1 VTHVELYSSS
11 IASGTALLQVNAVQ
25 SNIYPTTNN
34 GFLVQNLHA
43 VSSVTVIA
51 SGAIRGQLQS
61 ASLRVQPFID
71 IVPVNRSTGAE
82 SPTRFTDFTQAPLQV
97 KSNEELDFFGAQNSG
112 GSVYLNAIVQFT
124 DGPIRPA
131 ASTGAITVHATASA
145 TVTAHA
151 WTAVTFALDTS
162 LDPGTYSVI
171 GMRAYSATGIVAR
184 LIPNSG
190 SQTYRPGVPM
200 VQAYDTTD
208 WKYARYGAGG
218 QLITFAT
225 TALPQVEIYATSA
238 DTAEELWLDL
248 VQVSSS
254 VTG

>member
-1 VTHVELYSSS
+1 MNHLEIYSSS
-11 IASGTALLQVNAVQ
+11 LASGTSLLQVTAVS
-25 SNIYPTTNN
+25 SNIYPKTNN
-34 GFLVQNLHA
+34 GFLVQNLNQIASIA
-43 VSSVTVIA
+43 VIG

-71 IVPVNRSTGAE
+71 IVPVNRSVGAE
-82 SPTRFTDFTQAPLQV
+82 TPVRFSDFTDQPLKV
-97 KSNEELDFFGAQNSG
+97 KSNEELDFFAAQNSG
-112 GSVYLNAIVQFT
+112 GNATLTALVFFT

-131 ASTGAITVHATASA
+131 SSTGAITVHATASA
-145 TVTAHA
+145 TLTANA

-162 LDPGTYSVI
+162 LDPGTYSII
-171 GMRAYSATGIVAR
+171 GMRAYSATGIAAR

-200 VQAYDTTD
+200 VQSYDGYD
-208 WKYARYGAGG
+208 FEYARYGNMG
-218 QLITFAT
+218 QFITFAT
-225 TALPQVEIYATSA
+225 TALPQVEVFATSA

>member
-1 VTHVELYSSS
+1 MLHTELYSSS
-11 IASGTALLQVNAVQ
+11 IASGTSLVQVTAVP
-25 SNIYPTTNN
+25 SNIYPVTNS
-34 GFLVQNLHA
+34 GFLVQGIHGI
-43 VSSVTVIA
+43 SSVTAIG
-51 SGAIRGQLQS
+51 SGAIRAQLQS

-71 IVPVNRSTGAE
+71 CVPVNRSVGAE
-82 SPTRFTDFTQAPLQV
+82 SPVRFTDWGQAPLQV
-97 KSNEELDFFGAQNSG
+97 KSNEELDVFGCQNSG
-112 GSVYLNAIVQFT
+112 SSAYLNVIVTFS

-131 ASTGAITVHATASA
+131 ASTGALTVHATASA
-145 TVTAHA
+145 TLNAHA

-162 LDPGTYSVI
+162 LDPGTYSII

-200 VQAYDTTD
+200 VQSYDTTD
-208 WKYARYGAGG
+208 MRYARYGAGG
-218 QLITFAT
+218 QFITFAT
-225 TALPQVEIYATSA
+225 TALPQVEIYASSA

-248 VQVSSS
+248 VQTSSS

>member
-1 VTHVELYSSS
+1 MTHIELYSSS
-11 IASGTALLQVNAVQ
+11 IASGTALLQVNAVA

-43 VSSVTVIA
+43 ISSVTVIG
-51 SGAIRGQLQS
+51 SGAIRGQIQS

-71 IVPVNRSTGAE
+71 IVPVNRLV
-82 SPTRFTDFTQAPLQV
+82 SPTSLIRFTDFTNAPLQV

-112 GSVYLNAIVQFT
+112 GAVYLNAIVQFC

-131 ASTGAITVHATASA
+131 ASTNAITVHATASA

-162 LDPGTYSVI
+162 LDPGTYSII
-171 GMRAYSATGIVAR
+171 GMRCYSATGIVAR

-200 VQAYDTTD
+200 INDYSSAD
-208 WKYARYGAGG
+208 WEYARYGTCG

-225 TALPQVEIYATSA
+225 TALPQVELYCSAA

-248 VQVSSS
+248 VQVSNS